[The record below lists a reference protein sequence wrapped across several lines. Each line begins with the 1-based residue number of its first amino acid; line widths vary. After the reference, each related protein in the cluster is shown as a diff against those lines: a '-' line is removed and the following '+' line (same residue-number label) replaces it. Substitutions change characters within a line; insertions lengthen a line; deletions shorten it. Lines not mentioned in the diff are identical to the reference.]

1 MLLLCLCEKNYYFYV
16 IMWNANLMEQC
27 NFIDIFLA
35 QQCNFID
42 IFLAGHVS
50 GYIRPSSGALD
61 VELQHMV
68 LCTEV
73 FWMGGGLES
82 C

>member
-1 MLLLCLCEKNYYFYV
+1 
-16 IMWNANLMEQC
+16 MWNANLMQQCNFIDIFLAQQC